1 MLHFESNLQKQKP
14 THREK
19 IQKPKKISYIMLILL
34 ICSIISTATANSGHA
49 ARLALDKTSS
59 FTNNAARLALDKT
72 SSFTNNAPHAA
83 RLAMIAHTNNVKG
96 VMWTAGLN
104 ERFTSQPPGKY
115 STRVRNK

>member
-1 MLHFESNLQKQKP
+1 
-14 THREK
+14 
-19 IQKPKKISYIMLILL
+19 MLILL
-34 ICSIISTATANSGHA
+34 ICSIISTATANSGH
-49 ARLALDKTSS
+49 
-59 FTNNAARLALDKT
+59 AARLALDKT

-104 ERFTSQPPGKY
+104 ERFTFQPPGKY

>member
-14 THREK
+14 TGEK

-59 FTNNAARLALDKT
+59 FTNNA
-72 SSFTNNAPHAA
+72 PHAA

-104 ERFTSQPPGKY
+104 ERFTFQPPGKY

>member
-14 THREK
+14 TGEK
-19 IQKPKKISYIMLILL
+19 IQKPQKISYIMLILL

-59 FTNNAARLALDKT
+59 FTNNA
-72 SSFTNNAPHAA
+72 PHAA
-83 RLAMIAHTNNVKG
+83 RLAMIAHTNKVKG